1 MFVIRPPRESS
12 LFYSAV
18 MNVGCSWLTL
28 DDLFLEEETADST
41 RAKRAGLGCG
51 PFLSEVNSSFLQ
63 GWEAGLHSSSVNI
76 FSKHSAVCGS
86 TSKLEKGKIKMFGC
100 PLLVTAAPTKADTM
114 ERLTLEL
121 PWKVVG
127 WGCSYKPQGCTARA
141 EVHSGN
147 DSASRRPEFEFAGLY
162 RYDNMVKTQHFQNSH

>member
-1 MFVIRPPRESS
+1 
-12 LFYSAV
+12 

-63 GWEAGLHSSSVNI
+63 GWESGLHSNSVNI
-76 FSKHSAVCGS
+76 FCKHSAVCGS
-86 TSKLEKGKIKMFGC
+86 TSKLEKGKIKMFGYS
-100 PLLVTAAPTKADTM
+100 LLVTAAPTKADTM

-121 PWKVVG
+121 PRKVVS
-127 WGCSYKPQGCTARA
+127 WDCSYTPQGCTARA
-141 EVHSGN
+141 EVHSST
-147 DSASRRPEFEFAGLY
+147 DASRRPEFEIASLTYWNAG
-162 RYDNMVKTQHFQNSH
+162 VWVHFSFVCMLC

>member
-1 MFVIRPPRESS
+1 
-12 LFYSAV
+12 
-18 MNVGCSWLTL
+18 MNV
-28 DDLFLEEETADST
+28 
-41 RAKRAGLGCG
+41 
-51 PFLSEVNSSFLQ
+51 
-63 GWEAGLHSSSVNI
+63 

-127 WGCSYKPQGCTARA
+127 VEVVVINLRAVLPELRCIQVMTQPVGDQSLSLRVSIVMTIWLRPNTSKIHTSVSCNGGVWGNFLNCCTING
-141 EVHSGN
+141 HW
-147 DSASRRPEFEFAGLY
+147 DK
-162 RYDNMVKTQHFQNSH
+162 DQK

>member
-1 MFVIRPPRESS
+1 
-12 LFYSAV
+12 
-18 MNVGCSWLTL
+18 MNV
-28 DDLFLEEETADST
+28 
-41 RAKRAGLGCG
+41 
-51 PFLSEVNSSFLQ
+51 
-63 GWEAGLHSSSVNI
+63 

-127 WGCSYKPQGCTARA
+127 VEVVVINLRA
-141 EVHSGN
+141 VL
-147 DSASRRPEFEFAGLY
+147 PEL
-162 RYDNMVKTQHFQNSH
+162 RCIQVLTQPVGDQSLSLRHLLTGMLI